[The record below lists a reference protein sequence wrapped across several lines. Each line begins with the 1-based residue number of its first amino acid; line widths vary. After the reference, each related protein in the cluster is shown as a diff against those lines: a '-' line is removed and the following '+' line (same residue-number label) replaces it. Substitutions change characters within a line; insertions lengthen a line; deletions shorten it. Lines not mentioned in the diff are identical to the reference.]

1 MEKKQTLLQ
10 FGKERGIA
18 FIRTLHKD
26 KIDKMLKEVYP
37 YMYDRKGFI
46 EWEDIA
52 KGKNKN
58 KTYIWALTIT
68 FEDIYI
74 SEEDISAG
82 YLYIFEDWYKIASI
96 FSKVFRKNMP
106 IMTRIKID
114 FKNKKLQFFIS

>member
-10 FGKERGIA
+10 FRKERGIA
-18 FIRTLHKD
+18 SIRTLHKD

-37 YMYDRKGFI
+37 YSYDRKGFI
-46 EWEDIA
+46 EWEDITE
-52 KGKNKN
+52 GKNKN

-74 SEEDISAG
+74 SEENISAG
-82 YLYIFEDWYKIASI
+82 YQFIFEDWYKIASI

-106 IMTRIKID
+106 IMTGIKID